1 MMNEHFGAALPSVA
15 PDVDRN
21 VRAAASERLTK
32 EFGTMAS
39 AATVERILDSSFAHL
54 DAAGLDHEHSVG
66 FAERFARERLTALAL
81 AEGRAVRTGP
91 AVLFVCKLNAG
102 RSQMALGFFKRLAG
116 DRASAWSCGSAPGVA
131 VNPLVVAAMAER
143 GVDIADEFPKP
154 WADELMRAADVVIDM
169 GCGDTDPIIA
179 GHRFEQWPL
188 PDPAGEGIDEIRGIR
203 DDIELRVRRLVA
215 NLGLAA

>member
-1 MMNEHFGAALPSVA
+1 MNETSGAALPSTA
-15 PDVDRN
+15 ADADRIFPEE
-21 VRAAASERLTK
+21 ASERLTA
-32 EFGTMAS
+32 EFGTVVD
-39 AATVERILDSSFAHL
+39 ATTVTRILDNSFAHL
-54 DAAGLDHEHSVG
+54 DAIGIDRARLAGV
-66 FAERFARERLTALAL
+66 AERFARERLTALARV
-81 AEGRAVRTGP
+81 EGRAIRTGP
-91 AVLFVCKLNAG
+91 AVVFVCTHNAG
-102 RSQMALGFFKRLAG
+102 RSQMALGFFNRLAG
-116 DRASAWSCGSAPGVA
+116 DRASAWSCGSAPNTA

-188 PDPAGEGIDEIRGIR
+188 PDPAGEGIEEIRGIR
-203 DDIELRVRRLVA
+203 DAIELRVRRLVA

>member
-1 MMNEHFGAALPSVA
+1 MNETSAALPSTA
-15 PDVDRN
+15 PDADRMIPDE
-21 VRAAASERLTK
+21 ASERLRE
-32 EFGTMAS
+32 EFGSMVD
-39 AATVERILDSSFAHL
+39 AATVERILDSSFAHF
-54 DAAGLDHEHSVG
+54 DAIGLDHERLAGV
-66 FAERFARERLTALAL
+66 AERFARERLTALAH
-81 AEGRAVRTGP
+81 AEGRAIRTGP
-91 AVLFVCKLNAG
+91 TVLFVCTLNAG

-169 GCGDTDPIIA
+169 GCGDSNPIIA

-188 PDPAGEGIDEIRGIR
+188 PDPAGEGIEEIRGIR
-203 DDIELRVRRLVA
+203 DAIELRVRRLVA